1 MPETEDNGIYLTV
14 KQFATV
20 AGVSTQRIYQR
31 LAKDLQRHCKEIN
44 GSKYIAFEGL
54 TIFGLDTESPDLQ
67 STCKELAKDLQ
78 TPLQPLAKTLQA
90 PPTPAEQAALAALQ
104 SVIDSQRARIA
115 ELESDAIHAANH
127 RQRAEQAHE
136 ELRERAEQWH
146 RERDELKA
154 ELKGERERAAEIAA
168 ERDRLGAIV
177 DRLTATIQADAAAR
191 ALTAKES
198 QAAIETAAQTAEQTE
213 QGDGTQ
219 SGQPAADHTED
230 AAPVKRG
237 LFARLFKRKPSG

>member
-1 MPETEDNGIYLTV
+1 MPETEDSGIYLTV

-54 TIFGLDTESPDLQ
+54 AIFGLDTESPDLQ
-67 STCKELAKDLQ
+67 NTCKELAKDLQ
-78 TPLQPLAKTLQA
+78 TPLQPLAKSLQA

-177 DRLTATIQADAAAR
+177 ERLTATIQADAAAR

-198 QAAIETAAQTAEQTE
+198 QAAIETAAQTAEQ
-213 QGDGTQ
+213 GGGTQ
-219 SGQPAADHTED
+219 SGQPAADQSED

>member
-1 MPETEDNGIYLTV
+1 MPETENRALWLTV
-14 KQFATV
+14 KQFASV

-31 LAKDLQRHCKEIN
+31 LAKDLQSYYQEQN
-44 GSKYIAFEGL
+44 GSKYIDFQAL
-54 TIFGLDTESPDLQ
+54 SLFGMDIESPDLQ
-67 STCKELAKDLQ
+67 NTCKELAKDLQ
-78 TPLQPLAKTLQA
+78 TPCKGIAKPLQSLPS
-90 PPTPAEQAALAALQ
+90 PTEQSALAALQ

-136 ELRERAEQWH
+136 ELRARAEQMH
-146 RERDELKA
+146 RERDALRA
-154 ELKGERERAAEIAA
+154 ELDGEKARAAEIAA

-198 QAAIETAAQTAEQTE
+198 QAAIETAAQTAEQ
-213 QGDGTQ
+213 GDGTQ
-219 SGQPAADHTED
+219 SEQPAADQSEG